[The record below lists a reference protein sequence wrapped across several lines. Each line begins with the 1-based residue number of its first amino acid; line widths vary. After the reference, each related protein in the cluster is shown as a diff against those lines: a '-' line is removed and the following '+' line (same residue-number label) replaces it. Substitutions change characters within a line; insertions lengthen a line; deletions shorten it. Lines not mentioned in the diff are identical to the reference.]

1 MFTARLISILALSL
15 SSTAA
20 LAGPTICV
28 WDPIGKGGQ
37 IFDAVKNFAL
47 AAQSKGV
54 EITLKAFTD
63 EKVAADEFRVGQC
76 DGLMATSIRTRS
88 YNNFTVA
95 LDHGG
100 AATIVRDGKID
111 MDASYKVIQKAMQV
125 LAAPGADKLNVQD
138 RFEVVGILPTGA
150 LYTMVRDKQVFK
162 KGFAGVRMPA
172 FDNDPVQAFLIAR
185 AGATPVAVNIR
196 NFVSMFNNGNVDVV
210 FAPAVAYQPLEI
222 HKGVGTKGGVSRF
235 PLAFTSLQLVIDRA
249 KFPAGFCEK
258 SRQFWVDQFDEVAKA
273 VRKAESS
280 IPPQTWVDFDAAE
293 AAAFVAQQ
301 RETRVEL
308 CKRGEYNKQ
317 ALKFMKRV
325 RCSVHPGAT
334 DCATTAEI
342 DW

>member
-125 LAAPGADKLNVQD
+125 LAAPGADKLN
-138 RFEVVGILPTGA
+138 
-150 LYTMVRDKQVFK
+150 
-162 KGFAGVRMPA
+162 
-172 FDNDPVQAFLIAR
+172 
-185 AGATPVAVNIR
+185 
-196 NFVSMFNNGNVDVV
+196 
-210 FAPAVAYQPLEI
+210 
-222 HKGVGTKGGVSRF
+222 GG
-235 PLAFTSLQLVIDRA
+235 
-249 KFPAGFCEK
+249 K
-258 SRQFWVDQFDEVAKA
+258 
-273 VRKAESS
+273 
-280 IPPQTWVDFDAAE
+280 
-293 AAAFVAQQ
+293 
-301 RETRVEL
+301 
-308 CKRGEYNKQ
+308 
-317 ALKFMKRV
+317 
-325 RCSVHPGAT
+325 
-334 DCATTAEI
+334 
-342 DW
+342 